1 MSHLFSV
8 AETDI
13 ERFRK
18 LGVHANFTPQ
28 WFAGTAFGKAG
39 EINLAPERAGRS
51 QFVGRF
57 FERGANVT
65 LSSDVVYDPL
75 RVSPFIGIEMSMT
88 RQALGN
94 AAAAVLPPADAVISL
109 KQALAAYTV
118 NGAAQLGLEEQI
130 GAIKTGYLADFIVLP
145 QDPFETDVHSLH
157 RIDPVATVVAG
168 ELQSG
173 SLALAEQ

>member
-1 MSHLFSV
+1 M
-8 AETDI
+8 
-13 ERFRK
+13 
-18 LGVHANFTPQ
+18 
-28 WFAGTAFGKAG
+28 
-39 EINLAPERAGRS
+39 
-51 QFVGRF
+51 
-57 FERGANVT
+57 T

-75 RVSPFIGIEMSMT
+75 RVSPFIGIETSMT
-88 RQALGN
+88 QQALGD

-118 NGAAQLGLEEQI
+118 NAAAQLGLEEQI

-157 RIDPVATVVAG
+157 RIDPVATVAAG
-168 ELQSG
+168 ELRSG